1 MLTYNENNKNI
12 KAILKK
18 RATEGSDDDST
29 YKFYLRLYRA
39 SNVPSFFS
47 DRTWEKNVFEEQK
60 ANENKFCMQSCLVR
74 TERKTYLLSR
84 GKT

>member
-18 RATEGSDDDST
+18 RDTKGSEGDST

-39 SNVPSFFS
+39 SNLPSFLS
-47 DRTWEKNVFEEQK
+47 DRKWEKNVVEEQK
-60 ANENKFCMQSCLVR
+60 AKENKFCMQSCLVR
-74 TERKTYLLSR
+74 TERKTYFLSR
-84 GKT
+84 GKK